1 MPRSSPGSENGEV
14 PRTDTPLPRVNADFL
29 VRSRLLDM
37 LDEWSPISLILAPS
51 GAGKAVLAVQ
61 WSVHAR
67 AAGHDVIW
75 LDGEVDEPA
84 DVVAALVRYAGVPAG
99 ADDAE
104 TLRRLRRDLQA
115 RERRLALVVNNAEPI
130 VSAIGEELVEIVR
143 DCREVHLV
151 LCLRRRLDP
160 VAKALLEAETRVVGL
175 GDLQFT
181 VEEVRALARQLDLE
195 LPEEEAD
202 AIRASVGGWAALVR
216 TGLESL
222 PDLEQQRVTAWSP
235 RHVAW
240 FVGAN
245 IEPALPPTA
254 LAALVRTALV
264 EQPTYGAVLAA
275 TGPLDDVA
283 RAALEDI
290 GILDPLVS
298 EGEPLVRLPPVL
310 RDFFGSR
317 YDERVLGP
325 AAVVHQQVARYWLGE
340 RDPRRA
346 LHQAVCGRCWAL
358 AVEVVED
365 HWWEI
370 ADADL
375 REIPAHEVRGHP
387 VAEIG
392 RQAALPDDATA
403 LSPAARAAEAELRAA
418 AMDELVD
425 RAGDPEVLALLTLL
439 LVRDRRRGEHESAL
453 ELANRV
459 EAVLCTP
466 GPDDGAASPPTER
479 AALEAGRTRL
489 MSGEFS
495 AASRVLLVA
504 GEAADERV
512 LGAAV
517 SGYREATA
525 HWLRR
530 YEPTGVAGRI
540 AVAFEALHALDRQR
554 ARSALD
560 RLWADGVMSDDLWP
574 FAAWIETEYALLWT
588 GRSRMRAELA
598 ALREAAVRQRETP
611 WLRGLLDAAEAN
623 LCISLGRTAVVDR
636 LLAEADPGSGPALLA
651 RARLARVAGRP
662 EESLEVLDAVAAAGL
677 PSSVLEVEALVLR
690 AWCLDGS
697 AAGVEDALGRA
708 VYAARQNRIAL
719 PFAHVPVS
727 LLDRHRR
734 AVAGLGQVAVL
745 LREAGV
751 RAPYDL
757 VDELPAISPREL
769 AVLEALARG
778 LSLEQVGRELFV
790 SRNTVK
796 TQVASLYRKL
806 QVGDRTEAVRKAS
819 RIGLLD

>member
-1 MPRSSPGSENGEV
+1 M
-14 PRTDTPLPRVNADFL
+14 NADFL
-29 VRSRLLDM
+29 VRPRLLDM

-75 LDGEVDEPA
+75 LDGEVDDPA

-99 ADDAE
+99 VDDAA

-130 VSAIGEELVEIVR
+130 VSAIGDELVEIVR

-160 VAKALLEAETRVVGL
+160 VAKALLETETRVVGL

-181 VEEVRALARQLDLE
+181 VEEVRALAQQFDLDL
-195 LPEEEAD
+195 PEDEAD

-325 AAVVHQQVARYWLGE
+325 AAAVHQQVARYWLGE
-340 RDPRRA
+340 RDPQRA
-346 LHQAVCGRCWAL
+346 LHQAVSGRCWAL

-375 REIPAHEVRGHP
+375 REVPASEVRGHP
-387 VAEIG
+387 SAEIG
-392 RQAALPDDATA
+392 RQAALPDDATP
-403 LSPAARAAEAELRAA
+403 LSPAARLAETELRSA

-453 ELANRV
+453 DLANRV
-459 EAVLCTP
+459 EAVLGSP
-466 GPDDGAASPPTER
+466 GVADGSPPVRR
-479 AALEAGRTRL
+479 AALEAGRARL
-489 MSGEFS
+489 MSGEFG
-495 AASRVLLVA
+495 AASRVLLIA
-504 GEAADERV
+504 DEAAEERV
-512 LGAAV
+512 LSAAA
-517 SGYREATA
+517 SGDRDATRQ
-525 HWLRR
+525 WLHRHD
-530 YEPTGVAGRI
+530 PVGVAGRI
-540 AVAFEALHALDRQR
+540 ALAFDALHVLDRPR
-554 ARSALD
+554 TRDALD
-560 RLWADGVMSDDLWP
+560 RLWAGGVVNDDLWP
-574 FAAWIETEYALLWT
+574 FVAWLEAEHALLWS
-588 GRSRMRAELA
+588 GRSRLRAELA
-598 ALREAAVRQRETP
+598 ALREAALRRPETP
-611 WLRGLLDAAEAN
+611 WLQGLLDAAEVD
-623 LCISLGRTAVVDR
+623 LCISLGRTAVADR
-636 LLAEADPGSGPALLA
+636 LLAEADPGSVPALLA
-651 RARLARVAGRP
+651 RARLERVAGKP
-662 EESLEVLDAVAAAGL
+662 DQALEVLDAVAAAGM
-677 PSSVLEVEALVLR
+677 PTTALEIEALVLR

-697 AAGVEDALGRA
+697 AAGAEDALARA
-708 VYAARQNRIAL
+708 LYAARRDRMVL
-719 PFAHVPVS
+719 PFAHVPTS
-727 LLDRHRR
+727 LLERHRR
-734 AVAGLGQVAVL
+734 AVSGLGQVMVL

-806 QVGDRTEAVRKAS
+806 QVRDRTEAVRKAS